1 MDLIENIDLKNL
13 MESTYNAIS
22 NFQIR
27 ALYEGKDDILKFGRF
42 SEEDFNF
49 ILDSLLDAETERNLI
64 LKKLMGLPPLTLEE
78 IVEKVEYDK
87 KKLVPT
93 VEYLTQQGYVEKLIE
108 IKTEIKK
115 VKNKEGNLIDKEIK
129 IEIVR
134 YQAKSLDNS
143 FRENY
148 FEPVSLVF
156 ENNFC
161 CNCGY
166 CS

>member
-64 LKKLMGLPPLTLEE
+64 LKKL
-78 IVEKVEYDK
+78 
-87 KKLVPT
+87 
-93 VEYLTQQGYVEKLIE
+93 
-108 IKTEIKK
+108 
-115 VKNKEGNLIDKEIK
+115 
-129 IEIVR
+129 
-134 YQAKSLDNS
+134 
-143 FRENY
+143 
-148 FEPVSLVF
+148 
-156 ENNFC
+156 
-161 CNCGY
+161 
-166 CS
+166 